1 MAYTPINSAADL
13 LVANQPQYTTTKL
26 EYDNLYLS
34 DFLKPQWDDMV
45 HFLNPQYSMTYIL
58 SRLND
63 NDVAMADTINWSEL
77 GDLQIQQTIASAT
90 TSGRTAEITLVES
103 DRYFVVGDVIVLPT
117 GVQAQVTA
125 VDDSSGQVI
134 DVQSTGTDNL
144 TADDVAEGATI
155 YRIAA
160 YVAPCAASPNGN
172 TYVPNKRS
180 ASIVRLSRSKEFCV
194 DTMSQPLWYK
204 GKNGKNYQ
212 YFLDQQTWLRERM
225 MELERSVVFFNGFTG
240 SMASGVTGD
249 PGMIPL
255 IQTYGVTGT
264 VAGSWTEDDLLDI
277 ISQLKVAGDFDG
289 SGTNEYVVF
298 AGITARQEISKFIET
313 NRRVEIDG
321 TFGEQMKKGKAFFG
335 LQIDQ
340 YQFNGVL
347 LTILDYPLFNNIP
360 VAGDLDYK
368 KAALFLNIGT
378 LNGERKAQILYKQ
391 HYNGVKEKMFHSVL
405 YGHLSNTESG
415 GAVAQTAR
423 CWTETYSSSYI
434 LKLVALNNHGFFYAT
449 GS

>member
-63 NDVAMADTINWSEL
+63 NDVALADTINWSEL
-77 GDLQIQQTIASAT
+77 GSLQIMQTIDSASVT
-90 TSGRTAEITLVES
+90 GRTAEITLVETDS
-103 DRYFVVGDVIVLPT
+103 YFVVGDVVQLNN

-134 DVQSTGTDNL
+134 TVQSTGTDNL
-144 TADDVAEGATI
+144 TSDDVVGGLTI
-155 YRIAA
+155 YRLAA
-160 YVAPCAASPNGN
+160 YVAPCAASPTGN
-172 TYVPNKRS
+172 TYIPNKRS
-180 ASIVRLSRSKEFCV
+180 ASMVRLSREKEFCV

-204 GKNGKNYQ
+204 GKNGKDYQ
-212 YFLDQQTWLRERM
+212 YFLDQQTWLMERM
-225 MELERSVVFFNGFTG
+225 QELERSVVFFNGFTG
-240 SMASGVTGD
+240 SMSSGVTGD

-264 VAGSWTEDDLLDI
+264 VAGSWTEDDMLDI
-277 ISQLKVAGDFDG
+277 ITQLTIAGDYAG

-298 AGITARQEISKFIET
+298 AGATARQEISKFIET

-321 TFGEQMKKGKAFFG
+321 AFGEAMKKGKAFFG

-347 LTILDYPLFNNIP
+347 LNILSYPLFNNIP
-360 VAGDLDYK
+360 ATGDLDYK

-378 LNGERKAQILYKQ
+378 LNGERKAQVLYKQ
-391 HYNGVKEKMFHSVL
+391 HFNGVKEKMWHSVK

-415 GAVAQTAR
+415 GAVAQTNR
-423 CWTETYSSSYI
+423 CWSEVYSSSYI